1 MSVPGAMATPCQDDS
16 PCLTHRCNV
25 QHGKCAFPC
34 NPGNDD
40 CLPGNNC
47 MAGACV
53 PGAPPPT
60 Q

>member
-16 PCLTHRCNV
+16 PCLTHKCNL
-25 QHGKCAFPC
+25 QYQKCAFPC
-34 NPGNDD
+34 TPGNDD
-40 CLPGNNC
+40 CQPGNNC
-47 MAGACV
+47 IAGACV